1 MVRENIGGMF
11 QLFTEVASTAVH
23 SESKDIPRTII
34 GAPASCL
41 AALSSSRALVA
52 GAFDPP
58 SPASFAWVLK
68 DM

>member
-23 SESKDIPRTII
+23 SESKDIPHTII

-41 AALSSSRALVA
+41 GGIELI
-52 GAFDPP
+52 
-58 SPASFAWVLK
+58 ASLGGGCI
-68 DM
+68 